1 MYASKLI
8 VCDASKK
15 YQTSVVFL
23 DILNFWNQ
31 RDLWSFLKK
40 GTWSFSLKCLK
51 DNSQAGVIQSHC
63 YKVKEKKNLTSEIL
77 LYLLGRSFQYKIVLK
92 PLKV

>member
-63 YKVKEKKNLTSEIL
+63 YKVKEKKKSYFWN
-77 LYLLGRSFQYKIVLK
+77 IV
-92 PLKV
+92 VFNWQEFSI

>member
-23 DILNFWNQ
+23 DILKFWNQ

-63 YKVKEKKNLTSEIL
+63 YKVKEKKKSSEIL